1 MKTPVWVIT
10 GLLDSGKTTLINRLI
25 KEELR
30 ELNLLILQFEA
41 GEELVKEGERIQRL
55 MFSKSQ
61 LEQTPLDI
69 ADGLLLYLE
78 QHSPDLLLIEWNG
91 MEHFHTLEKMLL
103 QFSAKA
109 VLCVEKVVYVVKDE
123 GLLKRLW
130 EAGPAAR
137 SQIEGSDFAYIRT
150 KEHKQNRKIK
160 DILHSC
166 NPDIRIFTV
175 QKWERFLQ
183 KMVHFSMPAQL
194 WFLMALMTAIA
205 CITAFTL
212 LKPFEISMGRFISIF
227 LGVFLQAV
235 PFLAIGVLLSSV
247 IQFYLPQDWIQRRF
261 PKTLLSGQLFAVL
274 AGFCLPVCD
283 CASIPVFKS
292 LVKKGVP
299 MPAAVTFMLV
309 SPVINPVVILSTW
322 YAFNGNYRMLAARC
336 GLGILCAVLCGL
348 TYLVKPPEANLAED
362 ETPFPA
368 GCRNYSLPVEEKSP
382 VAYFLW
388 MLRHGQSEFFSVG
401 KYLLIGIAV
410 SALFQDM
417 LPLAVAAGRGTAP
430 WAALLLMMGMSFA
443 LSLCS
448 SSDAVVA
455 RSMAGGLP
463 AGSIVGFLVFGPMMD
478 IKNAAMLL
486 SGFKPG
492 FVARLSVT
500 TFLVCFIVVLMFM
513 LCGSGGIR
521 I

>member
-41 GEELVKEGERIQRL
+41 GEELVKERERIQRL

-166 NPDIRIFTV
+166 NPDILPVRNGSAFCR
-175 QKWERFLQ
+175 KW
-183 KMVHFSMPAQL
+183 
-194 WFLMALMTAIA
+194 
-205 CITAFTL
+205 
-212 LKPFEISMGRFISIF
+212 FIS
-227 LGVFLQAV
+227 
-235 PFLAIGVLLSSV
+235 
-247 IQFYLPQDWIQRRF
+247 
-261 PKTLLSGQLFAVL
+261 
-274 AGFCLPVCD
+274 VCRH
-283 CASIPVFKS
+283 SY
-292 LVKKGVP
+292 G
-299 MPAAVTFMLV
+299 
-309 SPVINPVVILSTW
+309 
-322 YAFNGNYRMLAARC
+322 
-336 GLGILCAVLCGL
+336 
-348 TYLVKPPEANLAED
+348 
-362 ETPFPA
+362 
-368 GCRNYSLPVEEKSP
+368 
-382 VAYFLW
+382 FLW
-388 MLRHGQSEFFSVG
+388 L
-401 KYLLIGIAV
+401 
-410 SALFQDM
+410 
-417 LPLAVAAGRGTAP
+417 
-430 WAALLLMMGMSFA
+430 
-443 LSLCS
+443 
-448 SSDAVVA
+448 
-455 RSMAGGLP
+455 
-463 AGSIVGFLVFGPMMD
+463 
-478 IKNAAMLL
+478 
-486 SGFKPG
+486 
-492 FVARLSVT
+492 
-500 TFLVCFIVVLMFM
+500 
-513 LCGSGGIR
+513 
-521 I
+521 